1 MREAEV
7 TDEAIVEAGKRL
19 MEQGRKVTKSGLRQ
33 ALGAGNFD
41 RLLAVWKAHEA
52 ATEQSKRD
60 AATLPEELES
70 SIQAVVDRFAADLRG
85 LYVVISET
93 ATQGANERVQGIEEA
108 CRRKLAAAAEDAAAA
123 ERENERLDSELQ
135 AATAE
140 LEQLRARNDEAYRE
154 LQDVRSQQSKLKDQL
169 IEAQGESK
177 LAEVEL
183 RVQQN
188 LVAEIGKERDQL
200 REQHLQQLMQAQ
212 GEVAVVR
219 EQLAHAQG
227 QVKALTQQLE
237 TLMRQM
243 GAQDLRGSHQK
254 R

>member
-7 TDEAIVEAGKRL
+7 TDEAIIEAGKRL
-19 MEQGRKVTKSGLRQ
+19 MERGRKVTKSGLRQ

-41 RLLAVWKAHEA
+41 RLLAVWMAHEA
-52 ATEQSKRD
+52 ATQQSKRD
-60 AATLPEELES
+60 AATLPPELEH
-70 SIQAVVDRFAADLRG
+70 SIQSAVERFAADLRAR
-85 LYVVISET
+85 YVAVSD
-93 ATQGANERVQGIEEA
+93 AAMQAADERVRGIEEA
-108 CRRKLAAAAEDAAAA
+108 CRRKLEAAAEDAAAA
-123 ERENERLDSELQ
+123 ERENERLDAELQ

-154 LQDVRSQQSKLKDQL
+154 LQEVRNQQSKLKDQL
-169 IEAQGESK
+169 IEAQGEGR

-227 QVKALTQQLE
+227 QIKVLTQQLE
-237 TLMRQM
+237 ALTRQV
-243 GAQDLRGSHQK
+243 GAQAPQGSRSK
-254 R
+254 